1 MKQQH
6 EHPKHQEGM
15 ILLVTLLILSL
26 LSLFIVSGLQTVF
39 FYYQSANQRAV
50 KKEAFHDLEFNAQQL
65 VDMHL
70 IGQRRCLVSG
80 QDVNKIIQQVRI
92 KGCVLK
98 DKTNKYR
105 YLIEELEQYPCL
117 QTFKKKKRY
126 STKHWRIN
134 LLTAAPNEL
143 FLQIRIAHAIPLI
156 TCPIEKVNYIP
167 QGVLS
172 WRYLTEFK

>member
-1 MKQQH
+1 
-6 EHPKHQEGM
+6 M

-39 FYYQSANQRAV
+39 LYYQSSNQRAV

-65 VDMHL
+65 VGMQL
-70 IGQRRCLVSG
+70 IGQKRCLVSE

-92 KGCVLK
+92 KGCSLK
-98 DKTNKYR
+98 DKTNNYH
-105 YLIEELEQYPCL
+105 YLIEELEQFPCL
-117 QTFKKKKRY
+117 QTFKNKERY

-134 LLTAAPNEL
+134 ILTTTPHEL

-156 TCPIEKVNYIP
+156 PCPTGKVNYIP